1 MARVIRV
8 SIAAVVCAVLCVGAG
23 ARGAFAQSDSTRAQL
38 GLDRV
43 GSYLSYTT
51 VEHARNGW
59 ELGGDVDVGS
69 VFTPKL
75 HLLAEANYL
84 HADLHRFQ
92 PGDVAIP
99 GSFHDFSLGM
109 AARYSVVHV
118 DRFEPY
124 VGAGIG
130 VHFLGTDIARS
141 QPIHDDYTGAK
152 LGGEYFLG
160 VSFDLT
166 RRWALYGEVR
176 RMEVPPAS
184 RFTYRLGF
192 FVRL

>member
-1 MARVIRV
+1 MARGIR
-8 SIAAVVCAVLCVGAG
+8 IGLAALACAFAA
-23 ARGAFAQSDSTRAQL
+23 ARSARAQSDSSQAQL

-59 ELGGDVDVGS
+59 ELGGDLDLGS

-75 HLLAEANYL
+75 HLVAEANYL
-84 HADLHRFQ
+84 KADLHRFQ

-99 GSFHDFSLGM
+99 GSFHDFSVSM
-109 AARYSVVHV
+109 AARYSVAHV
-118 DRFEPY
+118 NRFEPY
-124 VGAGIG
+124 VGAGVG
-130 VHFLGTDIARS
+130 LHFLGTDIARS

-160 VSFDLT
+160 VSYDLT
-166 RRWALYGEVR
+166 HRWALYGEVR

-184 RFTYRLGF
+184 RTTYRLGF

>member
-1 MARVIRV
+1 MIARVIRV
-8 SIAAVVCAVLCVGAG
+8 CITALACVVACAH
-23 ARGAFAQSDSTRAQL
+23 GAFAQSDTSTAQL

-75 HLLAEANYL
+75 HLVAEANYL
-84 HADLHRFQ
+84 HADLHRFE
-92 PGDVAIP
+92 PGEVAIP
-99 GSFHDFSLGM
+99 GSFHDFSVSM
-109 AARYSVVHV
+109 AARYSVAHV
-118 DRFEPY
+118 KRFEPY

-166 RRWALYGEVR
+166 SRWALYGEVR

-184 RFTYRLGF
+184 RTTYRLGF

>member
-1 MARVIRV
+1 MIARVIRIY
-8 SIAAVVCAVLCVGAG
+8 IAAAACVFAF
-23 ARGAFAQSDSTRAQL
+23 ARGAFAQSDSSQAQL

-51 VEHARNGW
+51 VEHARKGW
-59 ELGGDVDVGS
+59 ELGGDVDMGS

-75 HLLAEANYL
+75 HLLAEANFL
-84 HADLHRFQ
+84 HADVHRFESTGA
-92 PGDVAIP
+92 PIP
-99 GSFHDFSLGM
+99 GTFHDFSLGA
-109 AARYSVVHV
+109 AARYSVAHV
-118 DRFEPY
+118 NRFEPY
-124 VGAGIG
+124 VGAGVS

-160 VSFDLT
+160 VSYDLT

-184 RFTYRLGF
+184 RTTYRLGF

>member
-1 MARVIRV
+1 MARGVRGWFV
-8 SIAAVVCAVLCVGAG
+8 AAACALVCARTA
-23 ARGAFAQSDSTRAQL
+23 AAQTDTSVAQL

-51 VEHARNGW
+51 VEHGRNGW
-59 ELGGDVDVGS
+59 ELGGDVDMGS

-84 HADLHRFQ
+84 HADVHRFA
-92 PGDVAIP
+92 PGNVPIP
-99 GSFHDFSLGM
+99 GSFHDFSVSL
-109 AARYSVVHV
+109 AARYSVAHV
-118 DRFEPY
+118 ERFEPY
-124 VGAGIG
+124 VGAGVG

-141 QPIHDDYTGAK
+141 QPVHDDYTGAK

-160 VSFDLT
+160 LSFDLT
-166 RRWALYGEVR
+166 KRWALYGEVR

-184 RFTYRLGF
+184 RVTYRLGF

>member
-1 MARVIRV
+1 MIARVIRV
-8 SIAAVVCAVLCVGAG
+8 YVAAAACVVAG
-23 ARGAFAQSDSTRAQL
+23 AHGAFAQSDSSRAQL

-84 HADLHRFQ
+84 HADLHRFE
-92 PGDVAIP
+92 PGEIAIP
-99 GSFHDFSLGM
+99 GSFHDFSLGV
-109 AARYSVVHV
+109 AARYSVAHV

-184 RFTYRLGF
+184 RVTYRLGF

>member
-1 MARVIRV
+1 MIARVTRV
-8 SIAAVVCAVLCVGAG
+8 SIAAAACILAA
-23 ARGAFAQSDSTRAQL
+23 AQGAFAQSDTSRAQL

-59 ELGGDVDVGS
+59 ELGGDVDAGS

-75 HLLAEANYL
+75 HLLAEANFL
-84 HADLHRFQ
+84 HADLHRFDAV
-92 PGDVAIP
+92 GAAIP
-99 GSFHDFSLGM
+99 GTFHDFSLSV
-109 AARYSVVHV
+109 AARYSVAHV
-118 DRFEPY
+118 NRFEPY
-124 VGAGIG
+124 VGAGVG

-160 VSFDLT
+160 VSYDIT

-176 RMEVPPAS
+176 RMEVPPVS
-184 RFTYRLGF
+184 RTTYRLGF